1 MKRYEFIIRKTKE
14 MEIDVC
20 AENHFEAMLNL
31 FQSAIKKDKRFFTE
45 ETNEEK
51 DLYIKIKKIID
62 ENGKEN
68 KKDYEDFL
76 KENSFFIKPSYA
88 EIVEKDKEKIENDL
102 PKEYVEIVCE
112 KCGNCIPID
121 EVIHQLES

>member
-76 KENSFFIKPSYA
+76 KGNSFFIKPSYA
-88 EIVEKDKEKIENDL
+88 EIVEKDKEKIEDDL